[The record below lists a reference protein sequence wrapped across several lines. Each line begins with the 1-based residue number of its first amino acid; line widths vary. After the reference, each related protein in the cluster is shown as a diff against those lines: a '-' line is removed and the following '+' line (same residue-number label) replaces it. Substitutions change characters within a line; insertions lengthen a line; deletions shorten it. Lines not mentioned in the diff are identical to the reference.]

1 MAFKMSPKSPA
12 LKMGGSKEDMKSN
25 KEPKYMERAEI
36 NSEKMSPTKKMEC

>member
-12 LKMGGSKEDMKSN
+12 LKMASSKEDKDSN

-36 NSEKMSPTKKMEC
+36 NSEKVTPAKKMKC